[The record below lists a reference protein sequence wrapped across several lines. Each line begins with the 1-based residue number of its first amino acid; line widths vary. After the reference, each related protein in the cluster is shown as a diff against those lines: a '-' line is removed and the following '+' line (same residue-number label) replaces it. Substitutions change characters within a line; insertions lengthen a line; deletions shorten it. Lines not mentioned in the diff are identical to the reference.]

1 MFTSFFLCSAAAGCV
16 STAKKSEPCCSE
28 QDSTKGL
35 HITFVSGSASTQR
48 HTEIGLNDQIWEKQI
63 HECPLQ
69 KCWHFVS
76 CHAVDNVLL
85 TSPSHWKRLFTAVLF
100 AASPSIEIHFKP
112 RNDRL
117 NRDMPRISDLYMIDM
132 MVESLSSNSFF
143 NISSILPSSEP
154 NQLQQ
159 KINAWNHRPIL
170 ESIDLLSCNKII
182 RHFEDVV
189 LCPQSPARSVGWHR
203 KPRRLWGWHVIPPP
217 KPNMTIEKQPHEN
230 VSPIKKGWFSIVM
243 FVCWRVTLDMTSNEM
258 SLGEHTQGGPH
269 KATSPWPERLRSFP
283 AEPQEVLSPKRCQL
297 VSGQRNPRTTNIGSN
312 ELFLDCEPK
321 KGYGRKRWI

>member
-1 MFTSFFLCSAAAGCV
+1 MKVVKSARRWGTIRVGPNRWSNQVVLLYYQASGSFNFERQWYHDGIVLRQFSSLAFVCLHLFFLCSAAAGCV

-143 NISSILPSSEP
+143 NISSILPSSF
-154 NQLQQ
+154 QSAST
-159 KINAWNHRPIL
+159 KINAWNHRPI
-170 ESIDLLSCNKII
+170 
-182 RHFEDVV
+182 
-189 LCPQSPARSVGWHR
+189 
-203 KPRRLWGWHVIPPP
+203 
-217 KPNMTIEKQPHEN
+217 
-230 VSPIKKGWFSIVM
+230 
-243 FVCWRVTLDMTSNEM
+243 
-258 SLGEHTQGGPH
+258 
-269 KATSPWPERLRSFP
+269 
-283 AEPQEVLSPKRCQL
+283 
-297 VSGQRNPRTTNIGSN
+297 
-312 ELFLDCEPK
+312 
-321 KGYGRKRWI
+321 